1 VSLLGLKE
9 ILGDIRNQLVDGDVP
24 SLSPSVLVSLYL
36 VSLGL
41 DLGFWL
47 GTSLLVMLPKME

>member
-9 ILGDIRNQLVDGDVP
+9 ILGDIRNQLVDSDVP
-24 SLSPSVLVSLYL
+24 SPSLSVSVSLYL

-41 DLGFWL
+41 GFWL
-47 GTSLLVMLPKME
+47 DTSLLVVLPEIE